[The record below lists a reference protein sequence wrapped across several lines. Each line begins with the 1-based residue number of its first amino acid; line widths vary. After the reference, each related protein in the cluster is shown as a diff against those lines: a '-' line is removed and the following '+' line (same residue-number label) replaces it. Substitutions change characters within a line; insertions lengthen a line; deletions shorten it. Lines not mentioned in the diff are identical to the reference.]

1 MNYLATAIITFSMIR
16 LLVAVSNML
25 TRQWLRPGSTATG
38 QPLVSVLIPARN
50 EAHQIG
56 RLLEDLMDQDHPN
69 WEAIVYNDLSEDDTE
84 SVVRH
89 YMNKDN
95 RIRLISGE
103 ALPPGWLGKNHGCHR
118 LAAKAGGGFLLFLD
132 ADVRLGKTALGDA
145 LAHREKFRL
154 DLLSVFPRQKMNS
167 FGEKISVPLMNWV
180 LLSLLPLILTRKTK
194 LPSLAAA
201 NGQFMLF
208 NAVVYKRHLFH
219 QQFRKKPA
227 EDIAIAREM
236 KKKGFRIHTILGG
249 RQVECRMYPSL
260 AEAMGGFSKNVIDF
274 FGSSF
279 AMAIL
284 FTLLTTF
291 GFIPV
296 YLAMG
301 PVAMAGLLIMT
312 LAIRG
317 ITAGI
322 SRQQVIINIATA
334 PLQQA
339 IFAATVVLAIYRTIR
354 KTNTWK
360 GRSVN
365 I

>member
-1 MNYLATAIITFSMIR
+1 MDYLATAIIVFTMIR
-16 LLVAVSNML
+16 LLVAVFNML
-25 TRQWLRPGSTATG
+25 TRQWLRPGTPGSG

-56 RLLEDLMDQDHPN
+56 RLLEDILAQEHPH

-84 SVVRH
+84 TVVRH
-89 YMNKDN
+89 YMEKDQ

-103 ALPPGWLGKNHGCHR
+103 ALPPGWLGKNHGCHQ
-118 LAAKAGGGFLLFLD
+118 LAAEARGKFLLFLD

-154 DLLSVFPRQKMNS
+154 DLLSVFPRQRMKS

-180 LLSLLPLILTRKTK
+180 LLSLLPLILTRKSS

-208 NAVVYKRHLFH
+208 DAAVYKRHFFH

-236 KKKGFRIHTILGG
+236 KKNRLRIHTILGG
-249 RQVECRMYPSL
+249 RQIECRMYPSL
-260 AEAMGGFSKNVIDF
+260 TEAMGGFSKNVIDY

-296 YLAMG
+296 YLAWG
-301 PVAMAGLLIMT
+301 SVAAAGLLFMT

-317 ITAGI
+317 ITAGV
-322 SRQQVIINIATA
+322 SRQQVIMNIWTA

-339 IFAATVVLAIYRTIR
+339 IFASTVVLAIYRTIR